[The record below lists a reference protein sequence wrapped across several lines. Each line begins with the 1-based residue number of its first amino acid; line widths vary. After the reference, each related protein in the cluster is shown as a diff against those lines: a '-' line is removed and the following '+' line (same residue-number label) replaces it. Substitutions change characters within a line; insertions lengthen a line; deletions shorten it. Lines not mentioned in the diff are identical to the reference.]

1 MVPANIMQVREG
13 SIDYMLI
20 RLNVEYIMKLKPL
33 SILLTIFPLQKV
45 IYGDSNVNTIQEL
58 SVRKLPGREKQRPKL
73 YLTSKQAKSVNLK

>member
-1 MVPANIMQVREG
+1 MVPVNIMQVREG

-20 RLNVEYIMKLKPL
+20 RLDVEYIMKLKPI

-58 SVRKLPGREKQRPKL
+58 SLAENCQVGKNNDQ
-73 YLTSKQAKSVNLK
+73 NFI